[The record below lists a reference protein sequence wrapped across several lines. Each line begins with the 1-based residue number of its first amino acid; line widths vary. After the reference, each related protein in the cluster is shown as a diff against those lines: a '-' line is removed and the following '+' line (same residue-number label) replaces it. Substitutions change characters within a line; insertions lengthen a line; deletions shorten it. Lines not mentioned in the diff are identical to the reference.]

1 MKKLF
6 MGLVLVSGFAQAQDL
21 AVNVKNFNFNYQNTR
36 GEGSA
41 SSFYVTPRN
50 PENDV
55 KVLVEKLGENF
66 QLTVTGTAVEQY
78 EFKNAPS
85 FMTEAERMSIS
96 NFNLSFTN
104 QLTASLT
111 QGRFQSPKD
120 ELKLDGLTL
129 DCARVTA
136 HKEVMDQL
144 ISGCIQKMNLRSSKF
159 STSSAEE
166 SLAHIIS
173 HSIASAMNE
182 GRAINGVGVNSV
194 ELKTN
199 AGKYDLSAEVK
210 AQVSGKV
217 KSNGNMSYDAQ
228 TGKLTLKISE
238 VKFSFL
244 NITGKVFDE
253 LRKQESEKLQV
264 KEPYVYYSIK

>member
-21 AVNVKNFNFNYQNTR
+21 AVTVKNFNFTYQNAR

-41 SSFYVTPRN
+41 ASFYVTPRN
-50 PENDV
+50 PENNV
-55 KVLVEKLGENF
+55 KVLVEKFGKDF
-66 QLTVTGTAVEQY
+66 QLTVTGSAVEQY
-78 EFKNAPS
+78 ELKDAPS
-85 FMTEAERMSIS
+85 FMAEAERMTVT
-96 NFNLSFTN
+96 NFNLSLADN
-104 QLTASLT
+104 LTASLT

-144 ISGCIQKMNLRSSKF
+144 ISGCIQRMNLRSSKF

-166 SLAHIIS
+166 SLAHIVS

-182 GRAINGVGVNSV
+182 GRAMSGVGVNSV

-199 AGKYDLSAEVK
+199 GGKYDLSAEVK

-217 KSNGNMSYDAQ
+217 KSNGNMSYDAT
-228 TGKLTLKISE
+228 TGKLTLRISE

-244 NITGKVFDE
+244 NITGKVFEE

-264 KEPYVYYSIK
+264 KEPFVYYTIK